1 MGISL
6 LIKADSIYQDSIVE
20 ISATATRQFKVAFKA
35 TILNVISGTLNDK
48 QNCEVVAIEK
58 DGIYILSLQITGWF
72 SEREVYATDETGPH
86 TKYGM
91 RFFPFVS
98 SFLFGN
104 LTTSNLPIN
113 TVILDLPDKFRL
125 IWYGAEILNPNNVK
139 GELKHSKGKD
149 RSKYYF
155 LWNDQNEQAGQYKF
169 KIPVRIGG
177 AELLR
182 LTYFPAYYYI
192 LALCAVTLS
201 AFADKV
207 SILIAAI
214 VGTWTFMLRHWGR
227 SNLPQRNTLLTHL
240 YIIAGIYIFIWGFA
254 WKRFHF
260 WALFLI
266 IPTVIL
272 LVLFFQSL
280 RKFNLEGILPSI
292 VTKYWSRQIKKIDQI
307 QADSWIK

>member
-20 ISATATRQFKVAFKA
+20 ISATATKQFKIAFQGK
-35 TILNVISGTLNDK
+35 ILNIIFGTLTDK
-48 QNCEVVAIEK
+48 QNSEVVAIEK
-58 DGIYILSLQITGWF
+58 DGIYIVSLQIAGWF
-72 SEREVYATDETGPH
+72 SEREVYKTDETGPH

-91 RFFPFVS
+91 RFFPFIS
-98 SFLFGN
+98 SFLLGEFN
-104 LTTSNLPIN
+104 TSNLSIN
-113 TVILDLPDKFRL
+113 SVILDLPDEFRL

-155 LWNDQNEQAGQYKF
+155 LWNGVNDQAGRYKF

-177 AELLR
+177 TELLR

-201 AFADKV
+201 AFADKI

-214 VGTWTFMLRHWGR
+214 AGTWTFMLRHWGR

-240 YIIAGIYIFIWGFA
+240 YVIAGIYIFIWGFA

-260 WALFLI
+260 WASFLI
-266 IPTVIL
+266 IPTVIFL
-272 LVLFFQSL
+272 MLFFRSL

-292 VTKYWSRQIKKIDQI
+292 IRKYWSHQIKKIDQK